1 MRIMLKIL
9 KLQSLEEQ
17 KMMKTKKV
25 LLIFLVVSFF
35 SGITQ
40 LYAQRQDSG
49 IDPPA
54 FERVGQSGWQFL
66 HLPTSA
72 RSAALAD
79 IRIGLNNSD
88 VTSIFN
94 NPAKLI
100 DINSID
106 AAFTKINYI
115 ADISYM
121 TGAVAANLGD
131 WGVVGL
137 HLANLDVGDMIRTE
151 NLYDERFDNTYK
163 SGDLGT
169 FTAGDILVGLSYARS
184 ITENL
189 SVGGNFNYT
198 QVENY
203 SADFGLFF
211 RTGFQSLTLSMVARN
226 IGPDAE
232 FTGFS
237 EIYGIPQSV
246 RMPINFILGVSYD
259 IIESSSTNNQNL
271 SCYLEGV
278 HPNDGPE
285 RVNVG
290 LEYSF
295 LDVFFLR
302 GGYKFNYDEQGL
314 TLGLGI
320 NYNMESIKGRIDY
333 AYLDYGRLSSVH
345 MFTLGFGWDSLF

>member
-1 MRIMLKIL
+1 MI
-9 KLQSLEEQ
+9 
-17 KMMKTKKV
+17 KTKKV
-25 LLIFLVVSFF
+25 LFILLAVSFF

-40 LYAQRQDSG
+40 SYAQRQDSG
-49 IDPPA
+49 VDPPA

-79 IRIGLNNSD
+79 MRIGLSNSD

-94 NPAKLI
+94 NPAKLT
-100 DINSID
+100 DIKSID

-115 ADISYM
+115 ADISYI
-121 TGAVAANLGD
+121 TAGLAANLGG
-131 WGVVGL
+131 WGVVGI

-169 FTAGDILVGLSYARS
+169 FTAGDILVGLSYARQ

-189 SVGGNFNYT
+189 SVGGNFNYIKET
-198 QVENY
+198 LDNTKVENY

-246 RMPINFILGVSYD
+246 RMPVNFILGVSYD
-259 IIESSSTNNQNL
+259 IMESSGSNNQYL

-285 RVNVG
+285 RVNAG

-295 LDVFFLR
+295 LDIFFLR

-314 TLGLGI
+314 TLGMGI
-320 NYNMESIKGRIDY
+320 NYNMEDITGRIDY

-345 MFTLGFGWDSLF
+345 VFTLGFGWDSLF